1 MRFLR
6 RKWALAGWAI
16 VLLVGQVVAP
26 AAEQKPAAVLP
37 AKALPVGRTAPP
49 LASTEAVC
57 IACAAPDYPIGAAQR
72 GIGGVVDLELTVTE
86 EGRVEGVKVLAAPC
100 NELKEAAIKAAQA
113 WTFKPAMRNG
123 KPAREIVQ
131 IPVVFRLFQSHARLR
146 QPASRAR

>member
-6 RKWALAGWAI
+6 RECTFAGWVV
-16 VLLVGQVVAP
+16 VLLMGQVFAG
-26 AAEQKPAAVLP
+26 ATEQKPAGVFP
-37 AKALPVGRTAPP
+37 VNALPFAKNAPP

-57 IACAAPDYPIGAAQR
+57 VACAPPDYPIGAAQR

-86 EGRVEGVKVLAAPC
+86 VGRVEGVKVLAAPC
-100 NELKEAAIKAAQA
+100 DELKEAAIKAAQA